1 MIMNNDE
8 LEELMNENVIDEDAF
23 EARYQLEL
31 AREQINAIKL
41 RNAYLYHPEMFDWFM
56 AERHAKNELYEQ
68 QYQTNLSLAC
78 CNMERTLKN
87 MQKYHH

>member
-1 MIMNNDE
+1 MKIDDFVIEPDE
-8 LEELMNENVIDEDAF
+8 F

-31 AREQINAIKL
+31 AREQIMAIRL

-56 AERHAKNELYEQ
+56 TERHARDELREEQYE
-68 QYQTNLSLAC
+68 TNLNLAC
-78 CNMERTLKN
+78 CNMTRTLKN